1 MKRRSWLRHSGGMLT
16 AALMPCAASAQ
27 QAVRR
32 QLRFSIVLSNP
43 HPSELRDQQLWL
55 YLPASESPIQQIDS
69 VSVSAKHNMLSD
81 ALGHNILQLSFT
93 RIAPLA
99 TKVVSI
105 AVDVLLH
112 DASEPAPL
120 KDFRDWL
127 TTERYIETSDAHIQA
142 LAAQLRQPTAQS
154 SGRAIYEWLR
164 QNMHYAGYIADD
176 LGALYAVTQRSGDC
190 TEYAYLAVALA
201 RANGIPA
208 RMVGGYVTDR
218 NIAPR
223 AEDYHNWAE
232 LHIDGAWRLLDA
244 QKEHWLT
251 PAQQYIAFRFYR
263 DKITNPVG
271 LAHRFHSNGEL
282 QIRL

>member
-1 MKRRSWLRHSGGMLT
+1 LLT
-16 AALMPCAASAQ
+16 AALAPCATSAQ
-27 QAVRR
+27 DAVQAAEVRR
-32 QLRFSIVLSNP
+32 QLRFSVVLSNP
-43 HPSELRDQQLWL
+43 RPTELRDQQLWL

-69 VSVSAKHNMLSD
+69 VNVSSDHSMLSD
-81 ALGHNILQLSFT
+81 ALGHNILQLRFSNF
-93 RIAPLA
+93 APLA

-105 AVDVLLH
+105 AVNVLLR
-112 DASEPAPL
+112 DASESAAL
-120 KDFRDWL
+120 KHPGDWL
-127 TTERYIETSDAHIQA
+127 ATERYIETSDARIQA
-142 LAAQLRQPTAQS
+142 LASRLRQPTVQA
-154 SGRAIYEWLR
+154 SGLAIYEWLR

-244 QKEHWLT
+244 QKENWLT

-263 DKITNPVG
+263 DKIINPVG